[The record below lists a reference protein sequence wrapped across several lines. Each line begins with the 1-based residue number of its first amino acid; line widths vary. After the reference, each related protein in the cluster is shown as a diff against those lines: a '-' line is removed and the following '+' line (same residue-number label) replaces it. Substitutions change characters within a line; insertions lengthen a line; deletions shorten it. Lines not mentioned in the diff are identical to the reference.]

1 VYPVHSHSILPL
13 HSLSVE
19 VQRKGAKWVG

>member
-1 VYPVHSHSILPL
+1 ML

-19 VQRKGAKWVG
+19 VRSASTWAVGRRR